1 MIFPKS
7 LEKGSTIGIVAPAG
21 KIDAETIHFAEKF
34 LHKRGY
40 KVVLGDNVCN
50 AFHQYAGNDE
60 HRKNDLQHMLNSKDI
75 DAIFC
80 ARGGYGTIRIID
92 QLDFTHYLEYPKWIV
107 GYSDITVL
115 HAALNHVVGVASI
128 HGPMPKN
135 FPDKSDDDEDIENLF
150 KLLHGELPCYT
161 TKPCTLN
168 RSGEAEGILIGGN
181 LSLIYALRSTDY
193 DPNPHGKIL
202 FIEDLSEYLYHIDR
216 MMQNLKLSGFLKQLS
231 GIIVGDFTDMKDNDD
246 PYGQNACE
254 IIKEAVA
261 EYDYPVM
268 FRFQAGHNHLNQPL
282 VFGKRVTLSVSDE
295 NCQLIF

>member
-40 KVVLGDNVCN
+40 KVVIGDNVCN
-50 AFHQYAGNDE
+50 TFHQYAGNDQ
-60 HRKNDLQHMLNSKDI
+60 HRAADLQHMLNSKDI

-92 QLDFTHYLEYPKWIV
+92 QIDFTHYLEYPKWIV

-115 HAALNHVVGVASI
+115 HAALQNKVGIASI

-135 FPDKSDDDEDIENLF
+135 FPDKAEEDEDMEHLF
-150 KLLHGELPCYT
+150 SILHGELPKYK
-161 TKPCTLN
+161 TKPHPLN
-168 RSGEAEGILIGGN
+168 RCGEAEGILIGGN
-181 LSLIYALRSTDY
+181 LSLIYALRATDL

-202 FIEDLSEYLYHIDR
+202 FIEDVGEYLYHLDR
-216 MMQNLKLSGFLKQLS
+216 MMQNLKLSGFLKELS
-231 GIIVGDFTDMKDNDD
+231 GIVVGDFTEMKDNDD
-246 PYGQNACE
+246 PYGQTVAE
-254 IIKEAVA
+254 IIKEAVS
-261 EYDYPVM
+261 EYDYPVL
-268 FRFQAGHNHLNQPL
+268 FGFAAGHGHLNLPL
-282 VFGKRVTLSVSDE
+282 VFGKRVSLKVE
-295 NCQLIF
+295 NCSAQLNF